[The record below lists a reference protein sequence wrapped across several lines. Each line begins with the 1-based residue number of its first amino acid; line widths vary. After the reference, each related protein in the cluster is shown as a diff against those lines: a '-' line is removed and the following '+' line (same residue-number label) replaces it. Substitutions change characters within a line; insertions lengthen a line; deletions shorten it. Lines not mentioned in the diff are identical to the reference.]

1 MATEPIAI
9 TFDDL
14 YVGRGTLDMAF
25 HPGLKALDGR
35 AVVLSGVLAPTH
47 DHHAHH
53 DPDLDHASHADREG
67 GTMTA
72 MLVIMD
78 EAGQCPDCAPVPI
91 ATVHVSGLGKL
102 PGCCVPGQTMLT
114 VAGTLEFGYAV
125 DSSGH
130 ASFVRVT
137 GASLVG
143 GGRSPRN

>member
-1 MATEPIAI
+1 MATEPLAI

-47 DHHAHH
+47 DHRARH
-53 DPDLDHASHADREG
+53 DPDLDHGSHADREG
-67 GTMTA
+67 GTATA
-72 MLVIMD
+72 PLVIMD

-91 ATVHVSGLGKL
+91 ATVHVSGLGTL
-102 PGCCVPGQTMLT
+102 PDPCVPGQTTLT

-125 DSSGH
+125 DPSGH
-130 ASFVRVT
+130 ASFLRVT

-143 GGRSPRN
+143 ESRSPRH

>member
-1 MATEPIAI
+1 MATEPLAI

-14 YVGRGTLDMAF
+14 YVRRGTLDMSF

-35 AVVLSGVLAPTH
+35 TVVLSGVLAPTH
-47 DHHAHH
+47 DHHARH

-91 ATVHVSGLGKL
+91 ATVHVSGLGTL
-102 PGCCVPGQTMLT
+102 PGSCVPGQTTLT

-125 DSSGH
+125 APSGH
-130 ASFVRVT
+130 ASFVRIS
-137 GASLVG
+137 GANLLRES
-143 GGRSPRN
+143 RSPRN